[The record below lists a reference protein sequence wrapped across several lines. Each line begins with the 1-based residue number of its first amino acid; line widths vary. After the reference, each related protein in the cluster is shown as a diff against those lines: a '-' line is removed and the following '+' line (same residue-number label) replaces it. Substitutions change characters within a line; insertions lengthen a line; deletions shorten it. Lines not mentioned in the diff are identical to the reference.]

1 VIYTSLGHREDVW
14 DPAWNPAQRKDP
26 PETAQ
31 AYQEHVLNTIRW
43 ALRQIEGSDELG
55 NVP

>member
-31 AYQEHVLNTIRW
+31 AYQEHVLNAIRW